1 MNIFMKYAPKTAYA
15 IATLAFYFAFALGS
29 TRAVAQM
36 PMSSSQPAQS
46 QAQPDAA
53 AQSQDT
59 QEQITQLKEQ
69 VAKLQAA
76 LQQKKAKKTSS
87 GKGSM
92 SAADPAMGM
101 EGESGEMG
109 GMSAGSGKS
118 AAPMNDD
125 MDEDDAMAPAAGA
138 MKSGDAKPMA
148 GSGCCGM
155 SMGSMGKPMAK
166 APGMGDDKMG
176 GMSAGKMPS
185 KGSKAMSGMKTAE
198 APHLLHVGA
207 KDFYLDHAQQIG
219 LTPEQKADLEKIKA
233 GAVQQKVASQKQIDV
248 AEQELWQLTSAD
260 QPDSAQ
266 IDSKVQEIAKS
277 KADQQV
283 TFIHAVSSASDVL
296 TTEQRAKVVKLMP
309 STEAKSGGQKPMSSP
324 MKMQ

>member
-15 IATLAFYFAFALGS
+15 IAALAIYSAIGLSS

-36 PMSSSQPAQS
+36 PMPSSQPAQS

-76 LQQKKAKKTSS
+76 LQAKKAKKTGS
-87 GKGSM
+87 GKASM
-92 SAADPAMGM
+92 GAADPAMGM
-101 EGESGEMG
+101 EGESSEMG

-155 SMGSMGKPMAK
+155 SMGKPMAK

-219 LTPEQKADLEKIKA
+219 LTPEQKTDLEKIKA

-266 IDSKVQEIAKS
+266 IDTKVQEIAKS

-296 TTEQRAKVVKLMP
+296 TMEQRAKVVKLMP
-309 STEAKSGGQKPMSSP
+309 STEAKSRVQKPMSSP

>member
-1 MNIFMKYAPKTAYA
+1 M
-15 IATLAFYFAFALGS
+15 G
-29 TRAVAQM
+29 
-36 PMSSSQPAQS
+36 
-46 QAQPDAA
+46 
-53 AQSQDT
+53 
-59 QEQITQLKEQ
+59 
-69 VAKLQAA
+69 
-76 LQQKKAKKTSS
+76 
-87 GKGSM
+87 
-92 SAADPAMGM
+92 AADPAMGM
-101 EGESGEMG
+101 EGESSEMG

-118 AAPMNDD
+118 APPMEGD
-125 MDEDDAMAPAAGA
+125 MDEDDAMPPAAGA
-138 MKSGDAKPMA
+138 MKSGGAKPMA
-148 GSGCCGM
+148 SPGCCGM
-155 SMGSMGKPMAK
+155 SMGKPMAK
-166 APGMGDDKMG
+166 APGMADDKMG

-185 KGSKAMSGMKTAE
+185 KGSNAMSGMKTTE

-219 LTPEQKADLEKIKA
+219 LTPEQKTDLEKIKA

-283 TFIHAVSSASDVL
+283 AFIHAVSSASDVL

-309 STEAKSGGQKPMSSP
+309 STEAKSRVQKPMNSP